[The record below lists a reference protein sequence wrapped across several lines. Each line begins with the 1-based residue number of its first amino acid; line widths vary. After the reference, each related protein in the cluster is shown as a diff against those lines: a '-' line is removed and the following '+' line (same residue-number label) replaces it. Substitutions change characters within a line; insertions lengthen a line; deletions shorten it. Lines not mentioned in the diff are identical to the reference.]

1 MLCLDSKRPFVDLH
15 QLWFFATPSNAKLFQ
30 NLLEE
35 DKQKR
40 QPCRFLNIP
49 PFWRHIK
56 AVHFVQF
63 QTLAP
68 EPTMTVQ
75 IEKKHSLPYNRR
87 DWKFKGNGIQGPLM
101 AAYMEGPDSAS
112 YGWSA
117 YDYIPKRDTALPP
130 QDGCKGWGLYVEE
143 GVSWKWHLAWVNAA
157 LSIAVAMRIGAGGP
171 DRSYGASMAGMLVTY
186 MAALVAVIL
195 VVCRAEDLTASRSR

>member
-1 MLCLDSKRPFVDLH
+1 MPDLRLPFSRNSAAPSPPLNMQLPPGQNQIQWIMLCLDSKRPFVDLH

-35 DKQKR
+35 YKQKR

-87 DWKFKGNGIQGPLM
+87 DWKFEGNGIQGPLM

-117 YDYIPKRDTALPP
+117 YDYIPKGTLR
-130 QDGCKGWGLYVEE
+130 CRRKMV
-143 GVSWKWHLAWVNAA
+143 VK
-157 LSIAVAMRIGAGGP
+157 AG
-171 DRSYGASMAGMLVTY
+171 DCTLRKA
-186 MAALVAVIL
+186 
-195 VVCRAEDLTASRSR
+195 